1 MKPNIIKKSLFV
13 ILSILVLF
21 SFSYAGVITEVGLN
35 KSALINLKKQSERI
49 SIANTDIADAVVISP
64 MQIQIIGKKLGS
76 TSLIIWEKGEKPAFF
91 DIKVIPDV
99 EEIEARI
106 KAIAP
111 KDDITVKYAN
121 EHILLYGTASN
132 EQMINKIL
140 AVASAYAKE
149 GTAIK
154 TTKYSAGLT
163 ETVETP
169 AFKVLNYITL
179 KEAQQ
184 VMLEVKV
191 AEIEKAKLKELGIS
205 YLTKQ
210 KNFELT
216 APGLFANPAG
226 IIGGGAGFGVVP
238 GLEGFDLEN
247 ISPQI
252 GIAHYPSGIGA
263 VIKALASRGYAKIL
277 AEPNLIVR
285 SGEKGNFLAG
295 ARVPIQTVTGTPP
308 TPSIEFEQVGVRLDF
323 APEVLET
330 GVIRLKIDPAE
341 VSEVGRLI
349 EFTGGLFAPIINT
362 REVRTSVDLKEGESL
377 VLAGLFSEEMKKN
390 IKKIP
395 ILGDIP
401 ILGLFFRNTSDELA
415 EKELAFF
422 ITPRLVKPL
431 APGVKPVL
439 PTDKKLTPEEEREF
453 QWIPIPPEPVVQ

>member
-1 MKPNIIKKSLFV
+1 MKPNRIKFLFA
-13 ILSILVLF
+13 IFLILVLCSF
-21 SFSYAGVITEVGLN
+21 SFAGVVTEVGLN

-49 SIANTDIADAVVISP
+49 SIANTEIADAVVISP
-64 MQIQIIGKKLGS
+64 TQIQIIGKKLGS

-132 EQMINKIL
+132 EQMINKIV

-154 TTKYSAGLT
+154 TTRYSAGLT

-169 AFKVLNYITL
+169 DFKVLNYITL

-184 VMLEVKV
+184 VLLEVKV
-191 AEIEKAKLKELGIS
+191 AQISREKLTELGLSTFLQGNFAEPGNQHGFIS
-205 YLTKQ
+205 
-210 KNFELT
+210 F
-216 APGLFANPAG
+216 PGSLVTQDSNVARFGSFNLIPVNQNP
-226 IIGGGAGFGVVP
+226 
-238 GLEGFDLEN
+238 
-247 ISPQI
+247 PQI
-252 GIAHYPSGIGA
+252 GITHFPSG
-263 VIKALASRGYAKIL
+263 VSVFLRALAEKDLAKII

-295 ARVPIQTVTGTPP
+295 ARVPIQVVTGTPP
-308 TPSIEFEQVGVRLDF
+308 TPSIQFEQVGVRLNF

-341 VSEVGRLI
+341 VSEIGSVVD
-349 EFTGGLFAPIINT
+349 FPSGLFAPIINT
-362 REVRTSVDLKEGESL
+362 RTVQTSVDLKEGESL
-377 VLAGLFSEEMKKN
+377 VIAGLFSEEMKKN

-395 ILGDIP
+395 LLGDIP
-401 ILGLFFRNTSDELA
+401 ILGALFRSTTDELD
-415 EKELAFF
+415 KTELAFF
-422 ITPRLVKPL
+422 ITPRLIKPL
-431 APGVKPVL
+431 APGVKPEL
-439 PTDKKLTPEEEREF
+439 PTDRKLTPEEEREF
-453 QWIPIPPEPVVQ
+453 QWIPIPPPVED

>member
-1 MKPNIIKKSLFV
+1 METKILNRSLLAIFM
-13 ILSILVLF
+13 VLIF
-21 SFSYAGVITEVGLN
+21 CGVSFAGIMTEVGLN
-35 KSALINLKKQSERI
+35 KSILIDVKTPIERV
-49 SIANTDIADAVVISP
+49 SVANPAIADVTVISP
-64 MQIQIIGKKLGS
+64 NQLMILGKAFGS
-76 TSLIIWEKGEKPAFF
+76 TSLIIWQKGEKPRFHEV
-91 DIKVIPDV
+91 KVIPDIN
-99 EEIEARI
+99 EIQERI

-111 KDDITVKYAN
+111 KEDVIVSYAN
-121 EHILLYGTASN
+121 DHVLLSGTVSN
-132 EQMINKIL
+132 EQMINKII
-140 AVASAYAKE
+140 AIASAYAKE

-154 TTKYSAGLT
+154 TTRYSAGLT

-184 VMLEVKV
+184 VLLEVKV
-191 AEIEKAKLKELGIS
+191 AQIDKTKLKELGIS

-216 APGLFANPAG
+216 APGLFTTPDG
-226 IIGGGAGFGVVP
+226 SIGGGAGFGVAP
-238 GLEGFDLEN
+238 GIENFDIGELA
-247 ISPQI
+247 PQI

-263 VIKALASRGYAKIL
+263 VIKALATKGYAKIL

-308 TPSIEFEQVGVRLDF
+308 TPSISFEQVGVRLNF

-341 VSEVGRLI
+341 VSDIGRVV

-362 REVRTSVDLKEGESL
+362 REVKTSVDLKEGESL

-401 ILGLFFRNTSDELA
+401 ILGLFFRNTSDELN

-431 APGVKPVL
+431 APGVKPAL

-453 QWIPIPPEPVVQ
+453 QWIPLPAAVEE